1 MRSRTFLLAIAAGA
15 ATSVLCYF
23 GTGLRP
29 MWPLLWLA
37 PVPVLA
43 IAPRLSRSGAFAL
56 ALLSWFLGEL
66 NLWKYLAYGLGLPW
80 PLIVISFAI
89 SAVIFAL
96 AVLLVRTFLWRGWLF
111 LAALALPLFWVT
123 CEYVSAS
130 VSPHSTYGN
139 LAYTQM
145 ENLPLIQIASL
156 TGIWGI
162 SFFVFLFAGT
172 VATLL
177 SGSGRPRERRAL
189 AITVGAVLCTVLL
202 FGMWRLRSN
211 TAAKSVAVV
220 LIAKDMPMSAYLGSE
235 QQALELLREYA
246 DEIRRVT
253 PPGIDVVVL
262 PEKIARV
269 SENALPEVDALF
281 GSAAAATGATID
293 IGLVRRTSSGAFNSS
308 RVYSPDQKVSAN
320 YDKHHLL
327 LGVEPEKPGDPNE
340 RVLLNLPIGRA
351 GLQVCKDMDF
361 PRLSR
366 EYARD
371 GASLLLVPAW
381 DFDLDRWL
389 HARMAMLRG
398 VENGFAVARAAR
410 NGLLTLSDSRGRILG
425 EKATVPGQF
434 VSLSG
439 KLNVAREQTFYSRTG
454 DWFAWICAA
463 GFVALLIACFGRWRT
478 KIT

>member
-1 MRSRTFLLAIAAGA
+1 
-15 ATSVLCYF
+15 
-23 GTGLRP
+23 

-43 IAPRLSRSGAFAL
+43 IAPRLQPQRCLCSGAAVVVSGRAEFVEIPRLRPRVAL
-56 ALLSWFLGEL
+56 AA
-66 NLWKYLAYGLGLPW
+66 NRYLVCNFG
-80 PLIVISFAI
+80 
-89 SAVIFAL
+89 VIFAL

-156 TGIWGI
+156 IGIWGI

-177 SGSGRPRERRAL
+177 SGSGGPRERRAL

-202 FGMWRLRSN
+202 FGTWRLRSN
-211 TAAKSVAVV
+211 TAAKSAAVV

-308 RVYSPDQKVSAN
+308 RVHSPDQKVSAN
-320 YDKHHLL
+320 YDKHHL
-327 LGVEPEKPGDPNE
+327 
-340 RVLLNLPIGRA
+340 
-351 GLQVCKDMDF
+351 C
-361 PRLSR
+361 
-366 EYARD
+366 
-371 GASLLLVPAW
+371 
-381 DFDLDRWL
+381 
-389 HARMAMLRG
+389 
-398 VENGFAVARAAR
+398 
-410 NGLLTLSDSRGRILG
+410 
-425 EKATVPGQF
+425 
-434 VSLSG
+434 
-439 KLNVAREQTFYSRTG
+439 
-454 DWFAWICAA
+454 
-463 GFVALLIACFGRWRT
+463 
-478 KIT
+478 